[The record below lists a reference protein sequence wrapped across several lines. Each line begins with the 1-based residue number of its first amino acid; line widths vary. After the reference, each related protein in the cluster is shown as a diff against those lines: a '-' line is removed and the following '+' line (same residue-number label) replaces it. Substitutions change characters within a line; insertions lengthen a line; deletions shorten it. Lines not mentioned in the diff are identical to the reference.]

1 MTSVPDTAASRRD
14 RIAAAGIR
22 IIATQGLRA
31 LTHRAVD
38 HEAGLPQG
46 STSYYART
54 RAELIELIADALGAR
69 AERAIERLRPLDPG
83 QLPERRDEAIDVVA
97 AQVADLVQVMA
108 EDVPAQRARYA
119 LLLELSPEDPAWSTL
134 SGPAGVRE
142 AVLSL
147 AGDALGRLGVRDA
160 SGRAQELLALVDGLL
175 FTHLVTDTT
184 APVASVTWAYL
195 SGLRLEGDGT
205 VHR

>member
-1 MTSVPDTAASRRD
+1 M
-14 RIAAAGIR
+14 
-22 IIATQGLRA
+22 
-31 LTHRAVD
+31 D